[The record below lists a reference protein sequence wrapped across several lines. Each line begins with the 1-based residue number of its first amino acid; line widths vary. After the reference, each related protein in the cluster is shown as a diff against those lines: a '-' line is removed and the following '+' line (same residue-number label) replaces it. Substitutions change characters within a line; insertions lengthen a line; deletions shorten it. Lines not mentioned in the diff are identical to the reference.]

1 MPSFTAYYW
10 NLEFHHSNFILWIC
24 IFVFQIENPSP
35 DSSGNPFAFFFTKQ
49 KIGTNSGF
57 KLLKMNIRKG
67 QKEDMPAVLSLIQEL
82 ATFEKEPDA
91 VVVTVADLER
101 DGFGENPLFYTFVA
115 EIDKEIVGMALY
127 YYRYSTWKGRTIHL
141 EDLIVNEKMRG
152 FGLGYQLYAAVIE
165 QGKIDQVRRIEWAVL
180 DWNTPAIDFYLKS
193 GAKVLNDWRV
203 AQMDE
208 QGINNFGK

>member
-1 MPSFTAYYW
+1 MR
-10 NLEFHHSNFILWIC
+10 
-24 IFVFQIENPSP
+24 
-35 DSSGNPFAFFFTKQ
+35 
-49 KIGTNSGF
+49 
-57 KLLKMNIRKG
+57 IRKG

-91 VVVTVADLER
+91 VVVTIADLER

-115 EIDKEIVGMALY
+115 EIDREIVGMALY

-141 EDLIVNEKMRG
+141 EDLIVKEKMRG

-180 DWNTPAIDFYLKS
+180 DWNTPAIDFYVKS
-193 GAKVLNDWRV
+193 GAKVLDDWRV